1 MFLQKNCALAI
12 RNIVSRNRELCKEFI
27 DLNIEDLLH
36 LAIKNHG
43 DDVEEN
49 IKDALRDLGL
59 KVHLK
64 ERWTGTGMKLEQ

>member
-1 MFLQKNCALAI
+1 M
-12 RNIVSRNRELCKEFI
+12 
-27 DLNIEDLLH
+27 NIEDLLH
-36 LAIKNHG
+36 LAIEKHG
-43 DDVEEN
+43 DAVEEN